1 MLKGGAIAMFSE
13 TKHGLQFD
21 YFGFVRRIL

>member
-1 MLKGGAIAMFSE
+1 MLKGGAIAMFYE

-21 YFGFVRRIL
+21 YFEFVRRIL